1 MTLINGPVTF
11 GHSRESIEPSEA
23 TSIAQLRRK
32 IPAAFP
38 KSVTCHRP
46 SRAVWYTARYMAA
59 KKTTPKELGEMLGYV
74 VKHMATKD
82 DLAAVEAR
90 LDKRI
95 DKLEHRL
102 DRVEAKIDRLDTK
115 LSKFEE
121 SEIDKRMQ
129 LEVRVAA
136 IEKHLGL
143 NKKIAA

>member
-1 MTLINGPVTF
+1 
-11 GHSRESIEPSEA
+11 
-23 TSIAQLRRK
+23 
-32 IPAAFP
+32 
-38 KSVTCHRP
+38 
-46 SRAVWYTARYMAA
+46 MAA
-59 KKTTPKELGEMLGYV
+59 KKTTPQELGEMLGYV

-82 DLAAVEAR
+82 DLAALEAR

-95 DKLEHRL
+95 DKLERRL

-143 NKKIAA
+143 DKKIAA

>member
-1 MTLINGPVTF
+1 
-11 GHSRESIEPSEA
+11 
-23 TSIAQLRRK
+23 
-32 IPAAFP
+32 
-38 KSVTCHRP
+38 
-46 SRAVWYTARYMAA
+46 MAA

-74 VKHMATKD
+74 VKHMVTKD

-143 NKKIAA
+143 GKKIAA

>member
-1 MTLINGPVTF
+1 MAQPNPGSTLKPPK
-11 GHSRESIEPSEA
+11 SA
-23 TSIAQLRRK
+23 TCSLSNIRHHFFQFPR
-32 IPAAFP
+32 PTYP
-38 KSVTCHRP
+38 KSVTSHWP
-46 SRAVWYTARYMAA
+46 STSLVSASHMAA
-59 KKTTPKELGEMLGYV
+59 EKTTPKELGEMLGYV
-74 VKHMATKD
+74 VKHMVTKD

-102 DRVEAKIDRLDTK
+102 DRVEAKIDRLDVK
-115 LSKFEE
+115 LTKFEE

-129 LEVRVAA
+129 LEVRAAA